1 MGILDGQIPL
11 AQLRCQDDG
20 LPSDSSIAQ
29 KRTEESVL
37 EHYVPYAPNNVYRQ
51 SLESIRLERENH
63 VPYLKRGLNN
73 LSRWMVSLDASK
85 PWLTYWIL
93 HSLDLLEA
101 EITPEIIERC
111 ISTLAK
117 WQHPEGGF
125 SGGPDQI
132 AHLATTYAAVNS
144 LAILGTKEAYDVI
157 DRESLYEFLMRMKQP
172 DGSFTMH
179 TGGEIDI
186 RGSYCALSVATLT
199 NLLTPELT
207 KNCSDF
213 ICRAQTYEG
222 GIGPYPGKEA
232 HNGYTFCGVAAME
245 ILGHME
251 KFDMDKLIKWCSER
265 QMGLEG
271 GFQGRTNKLVDGC
284 YSFWGAGSFPL
295 LHTEMLR
302 QGKAQGFDYMFDRE
316 ALQEYILL
324 CCQSKYGGL
333 IDKPGKGADYYHTCY
348 CLSGLSTAQ
357 HLITPNLKKAQL
369 IRDRGASSL
378 AGGIASLMWTCA
390 NEFTAMGEV
399 DNILAPT
406 HPIHN
411 IGMDKT
417 RSIIHYFYREEIDPI
432 KDILPK
438 DEEPAHEEEEKEDH
452 EGGKKKK

>member
-1 MGILDGQIPL
+1 MGILDGHNPL
-11 AQLRCQDDG
+11 SQLRCQDDS
-20 LPSDSSIAQ
+20 LPTETSIAQ

-37 EHYVPYAPNNVYRQ
+37 EKYIPYAPNNVNRQ

-63 VPYLKRGLNN
+63 ISYLKKGLEN
-73 LSRWMVSLDASK
+73 LSRWMTALDASK

-93 HSLDLLEA
+93 HSLELLEE
-101 EITPEIIERC
+101 EISSEHIERG
-111 ISTLAK
+111 ISTLEK
-117 WQHPEGGF
+117 WQHPTKGGF

-132 AHLATTYAAVNS
+132 PHLATTYAAINS
-144 LAILGTKEAYDVI
+144 LAIIGTKEAYDVI
-157 DRESLYEFLMRMKQP
+157 NRETLYKFLMSMKQP

-213 ICRAQTYEG
+213 IQRAQTYEG

-232 HNGYTFCGVAAME
+232 HNGYTFCGIAAME
-245 ILGHME
+245 ILG
-251 KFDMDKLIKWCSER
+251 DMKKLNLNKLIKWCSER

-295 LHTEMLR
+295 LYAEMLR
-302 QGKAQGFDYMFDRE
+302 QKKAQGFDYMFDRE

-324 CCQSKYGGL
+324 CCQSRYGGL

-357 HLITPNLKKAQL
+357 HIITPNFEKVKL
-369 IRDRGASSL
+369 IQDRGTDAL
-378 AGGIASLMWTCA
+378 TGGIGSLTWSCA
-390 NEFTAMGEV
+390 NEFTAVGEV
-399 DNILAPT
+399 DNILAST

-417 RSIIHYFYREEIDPI
+417 RSIIHYFYQKEIDPI
-432 KDILPK
+432 KDLLPK
-438 DEEPAHEEEEKEDH
+438 DEEPSFDE
-452 EGGKKKK
+452 